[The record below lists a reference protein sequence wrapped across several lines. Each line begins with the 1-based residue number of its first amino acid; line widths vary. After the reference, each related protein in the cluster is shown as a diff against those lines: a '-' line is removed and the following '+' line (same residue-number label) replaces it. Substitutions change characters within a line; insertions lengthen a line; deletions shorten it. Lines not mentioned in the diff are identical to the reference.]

1 MAILVDKIKKKKEIA
16 LSCKSLLENNNINS
30 LTISSITKVAGIGK
44 GTFYEYFKNKEE
56 LIFEIVSILMQEYNK
71 KTQKRLK
78 AATTVKEKLKIFAQF
93 FYSKEDEN
101 LRKIYN
107 QFLAISLNNPS
118 KEMIE
123 FQSRCFKLYQHWI
136 EQIIKEAIN
145 SGELDTIAL
154 EFSESIFA
162 TIKGFYLNAQSTN
175 QIDTLPQKIDSY
187 IDRFIL
193 LIGKRK

>member
-44 GTFYEYFKNKEE
+44 GTFYEYFKNKED

-193 LIGKRK
+193 LIT